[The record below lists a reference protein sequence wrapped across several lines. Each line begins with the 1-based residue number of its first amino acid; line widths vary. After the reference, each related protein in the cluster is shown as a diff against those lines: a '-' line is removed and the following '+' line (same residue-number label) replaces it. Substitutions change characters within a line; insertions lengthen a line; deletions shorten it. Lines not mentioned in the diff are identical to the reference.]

1 MKSSPWHYAT
11 WGIRYRRAAPPS
23 CSNDLR
29 YPDEVKVHDFVD
41 KELRPR
47 PPRDHPELSPQE
59 NIWDIYLSFT
69 LPSLSLMKDAT
80 VGSARFSSEVR
91 E

>member
-1 MKSSPWHYAT
+1 MGHKVSASRTPKLLEH
-11 WGIRYRRAAPPS
+11 
-23 CSNDLR
+23 LR

-59 NIWDIYLSFT
+59 NIWDVYLSFT
-69 LPSLSLMKDAT
+69 LPSLSLIKDAP